1 MTFRDHL
8 QDVCKGLDGAVACS
22 LMGVD
27 GIEVE
32 THLANEAEIAFD
44 LDLKSLLVEYSD
56 VFRSA
61 RQAADAHQAGG
72 VFEVSINTEKL
83 VTVARLVS
91 PDYFMVVALTPEGN
105 YGKARYQLR
114 IAAPKVKAEL

>member
-1 MTFRDHL
+1 MSFRDHL
-8 QDVCKGLDGAVACS
+8 QDVCSGVDGAIACS

-27 GIEVE
+27 GIEVD
-32 THLANEAEIAFD
+32 THLSGGAGVA
-44 LDLKSLLVEYSD
+44 DLKSLLIEYSS

-61 RQAADAHQAGG
+61 RDAAEVHQAGDIA
-72 VFEVSINTEKL
+72 EVSINTEKL

-105 YGKARYQLR
+105 YGKARYLLR
-114 IAAPKVKAEL
+114 ITAPKVRSEL